1 MSRTTFPTAAV
12 ALAGSVLLLAGC
24 ASTPA
29 PAPEES
35 TVYTAQSVAN
45 PNGGPDATELIRE
58 DGGAAVYEQH
68 MVALNACDW
77 DAIMAQY
84 PDQAE
89 ILFPGAVTIVGRE
102 EIADL
107 FAGFVKTHEE
117 GGLCG
122 ITFTEEHRQ
131 VIGGTLS
138 IQWVAEADF
147 LAEPYRGSDAYI
159 SDDGLMVSMV
169 STFDGDEL
177 QFKE

>member
-1 MSRTTFPTAAV
+1 MPKHLSI
-12 ALAGSVLLLAGC
+12 ALAGIGALLLLAGC
-24 ASTPA
+24 TSA
-29 PAPEES
+29 PATSSAGDAPE
-35 TVYTAQSVAN
+35 YTAATVSNA
-45 PNGGPDATELIRE
+45 NGGDDATELVRL
-58 DGGAAVYEQH
+58 DTPAAVYEEH
-68 MVALNACDW
+68 IRALNACDW
-77 DAIMAQY
+77 DAIMVQY

-89 ILFPGAVTIVGRE
+89 ILFPHAVTVVGRE

-107 FAGFVKTHEE
+107 FAGFVNGPED

-131 VIGGTLS
+131 TTGGTLS
-138 IQWVAEADF
+138 VQWVAEADF

-177 QFKE
+177 VFKE